1 MNKVVA
7 QVSTVVAFNTRGHRF
22 KSALKMKQKEREREQ
37 RKGYTKDNRT

>member
-22 KSALKMKQKEREREQ
+22 KSALKMKQKESERAKERIHKRQ
-37 RKGYTKDNRT
+37 